1 MTSPVEVIGVG
12 DDGPAG
18 LPPHLQ
24 SLLAEA
30 DLVCGGARHLAALPP
45 GAAERCTIT
54 KDLDG
59 LVQRIAAARAAGRR
73 VVVLASGDPL
83 FFGVGAYLI
92 ERLGREAVRV
102 HPHVSAAQLAFARL
116 GVPWQ
121 EAVVLSAHG
130 RPLERILGRA
140 MANHTFAVLTD
151 AVNTPAVVARA
162 LLEGGMEDADAAV
175 CEHLG
180 GPRERVVRA
189 PLSTIAEQ
197 TFAPLNVLVV
207 LRQPSAVRWGR
218 PLIGQPESAY
228 AHMRGLITKAEV
240 RAVSLGR
247 LGLER
252 AEVVWDVGAGSG
264 AVAIEAA
271 SLRLDA
277 LVYAVERDAEQYRL
291 LLANV
296 RRYTAGNV
304 RPVFGEAPDALAAL
318 PDPDSA
324 FIGGTG
330 GRLGEVLE
338 AVGAR
343 LRPGGCLV
351 LNLVLLEHLRAALAW
366 LRARAWPMELTQVT
380 AARGVP
386 TGDGVRLA
394 ALNPVF
400 VLAARRPEAGAQEG
414 G

>member
-1 MTSPVEVIGVG
+1 MTPPVEVIGVG

-18 LPPHLQ
+18 LPPQ
-24 SLLAEA
+24 TQALLAEA
-30 DLVCGGARHLAALPP
+30 DLVCGGARHLAALPAGP
-45 GAAERCTIT
+45 GERVVIT

-83 FFGVGAYLI
+83 FYGVGATLMA
-92 ERLGREAVRV
+92 RLGREAVRV
-102 HPHVSAAQLAFARL
+102 SPHVSAVQLAFARL
-116 GVPWQ
+116 GVPWHD
-121 EAVVLSAHG
+121 AAVLSAHG
-130 RPLERILGRA
+130 RPLERVLGRA
-140 MANHTFAVLTD
+140 MASHTFAVLTD
-151 AVNTPAVVARA
+151 AVNTPAAVARA
-162 LLEGGMEDADAAV
+162 LLEGGMEDAEAAV

-189 PLSTIAEQ
+189 RLSAIAEQ

-228 AHMRGLITKAEV
+228 AHARGLITKAEV

-277 LVYAVERDAEQYRL
+277 LVYAVERDPEQYRL

-304 RPVFGEAPDALAAL
+304 RPVFGAAPAALTNL
-318 PDPDSA
+318 PDPDA
-324 FIGGTG
+324 VFVGGTG

-338 AVGAR
+338 AAGAR

-351 LNLVLLEHLRAALAW
+351 LNLVLLEHLHAALAW
-366 LRARAWPMELTQVT
+366 LRARGWAVDVTQVA
-380 AARGVP
+380 AARGTP
-386 TGDGVRLA
+386 TGEGVRLA

-400 VLAARRPEAGAQEG
+400 VLAARRPEAEEG

>member
-1 MTSPVEVIGVG
+1 MTPPVEVIGVG

-18 LPPHLQ
+18 LPPQ
-24 SLLAEA
+24 TQALLAEA
-30 DLVCGGARHLAALPP
+30 DLVCGGARHLAALPAGP
-45 GAAERCTIT
+45 GERFVIT

-83 FFGVGAYLI
+83 FYGVGATLMA
-92 ERLGREAVRV
+92 RLGREAVRV
-102 HPHVSAAQLAFARL
+102 TPHVSAVQLAFARL
-116 GVPWQ
+116 GVPWHD
-121 EAVVLSAHG
+121 AAVLSVHG
-130 RPLERILGRA
+130 RPLERVLGRA
-140 MANHTFAVLTD
+140 MASHTFAVLTD
-151 AVNTPAVVARA
+151 AVNTPAAVARA
-162 LLEGGMEDADAAV
+162 LLEGGMEDAEAAV

-189 PLSTIAEQ
+189 RLSAIAEQ

-228 AHMRGLITKAEV
+228 AHARGLITKAEV

-304 RPVFGEAPDALAAL
+304 RPVFGAAPAALADL
-318 PDPDSA
+318 PDPDA
-324 FIGGTG
+324 VFVGGTG

-338 AVGAR
+338 AAGAR

-351 LNLVLLEHLRAALAW
+351 LNLVLLEHLHAALAW
-366 LRARAWPMELTQVT
+366 LRARGWAVDVTQVA
-380 AARGVP
+380 AARGTP
-386 TGDGVRLA
+386 TGEGVRLA

-400 VLAARRPEAGAQEG
+400 VLAARRPEAEEG

>member
-1 MTSPVEVIGVG
+1 MTPPVEVIGVG

-18 LPPHLQ
+18 LPPQ
-24 SLLAEA
+24 TQALLAEA
-30 DLVCGGARHLAALPP
+30 DLVCGGARHLAALPAGP
-45 GAAERCTIT
+45 GERFVIT

-83 FFGVGAYLI
+83 FYGVGATLMA
-92 ERLGREAVRV
+92 RLGREAVRV
-102 HPHVSAAQLAFARL
+102 TPHVSAVQLAFARL
-116 GVPWQ
+116 GVPWHD
-121 EAVVLSAHG
+121 AAVLSAHG
-130 RPLERILGRA
+130 RPLERVLGRA
-140 MANHTFAVLTD
+140 MASHTFAVLTD
-151 AVNTPAVVARA
+151 AVNTPAAVARA
-162 LLEGGMEDADAAV
+162 LLEGGMEDAEAAV

-189 PLSTIAEQ
+189 RLSAIAEQ

-228 AHMRGLITKAEV
+228 AHARGLITKAEV

-304 RPVFGEAPDALAAL
+304 RPVFGAAPAALADL
-318 PDPDSA
+318 PDPDA
-324 FIGGTG
+324 VFVGGAG

-338 AVGAR
+338 AAGAR

-351 LNLVLLEHLRAALAW
+351 LNLVLLEHLHAALAW
-366 LRARAWPMELTQVT
+366 LRARGWAVDVTQVA
-380 AARGVP
+380 AARGTP
-386 TGDGVRLA
+386 TGEGVRLA

-400 VLAARRPEAGAQEG
+400 VLAARRPEAEEG

>member
-1 MTSPVEVIGVG
+1 MTPPVEVIGVG
-12 DDGPAG
+12 DDGPVG

-30 DLVCGGARHLAALPP
+30 NLVCGGARHLAALPP
-45 GAAERCTIT
+45 GPAERFVIT

-83 FFGVGAYLI
+83 FYGVGAYLI

-102 HPHVSAAQLAFARL
+102 HPHVSAVQLAFARL
-116 GVPWQ
+116 GVPWHD
-121 EAVVLSAHG
+121 AAVLSAHE

-140 MANHTFAVLTD
+140 MASHTVAVLTD
-151 AVNTPAVVARA
+151 AVNTPAAVARA

-189 PLSTIAEQ
+189 PLTAIAEQ

-218 PLIGQPESAY
+218 PLVGQPESAY
-228 AHMRGLITKAEV
+228 AHTRGLITKAEV

-304 RPVFGEAPDALAAL
+304 RPVFGAAPAALAAL

-330 GRLGEVLE
+330 GQLVAVLE
-338 AVGAR
+338 TVGAR
-343 LRPGGCLV
+343 LRPGGLLV
-351 LNLVLLEHLRAALAW
+351 LNLVLLEHLHETLAW
-366 LRARAWPMELTQVT
+366 LRARGWPTELTQV
-380 AARGVP
+380 AVARGTP
-386 TGDGVRLA
+386 TGDGARLA

-400 VLAARRPEAGAQEG
+400 VLAARRPEAEEG